1 MTVKFWLIVAACV
14 IGMLALAASVR
25 AEGNSWDLVRMGQ
38 QIDQTNVVVGVGG
51 DGFCSGTIISKKHR
65 LVLTASHCVQD
76 RITREQQEFV
86 DPVTGE
92 VTKKTIEKRLNLE
105 VWQNVTRDYEVISSR
120 HYVARIKG
128 NDSQNDVAILQ
139 IVDADFAPPMEA
151 PLAPDSHQ
159 LMRGQTIY
167 VVGNPG
173 VVLDNS
179 ITKGIVSSTDRTLDI
194 GGKRLKVFQIDAA
207 SIGGNS
213 GGSVLNEQG
222 ELVGTLDAG
231 MRGAGINFAVPI
243 SATKALLRRSGFTD
257 MVSEPV
263 KKQDRI
269 APQKAEAAYG
279 FTPRSSATDLDIVTR
294 RLESTWLVVLRRA
307 LNQMVR

>member
-1 MTVKFWLIVAACV
+1 MKAYHWLVAGACAL
-14 IGMLALAASVR
+14 GLLLLATCVR
-25 AEGNSWDLVRMGQ
+25 ASHAQEWDLTKMSQ

-51 DGFCSGTIISKKHR
+51 DGFCSGTIISKQYR
-65 LVLTASHCVQD
+65 LVLTASHCVTD

-92 VTKKTIEKRLNLE
+92 VTKKTIEKRLDLE
-105 VWQNVTRDYEVISSR
+105 VWQNVTRDYQVVSSR
-120 HYVARIKG
+120 HYVAKIAG
-128 NDSQNDVAILQ
+128 NDAQNDVAVLQ
-139 IVDADFAPPMEA
+139 ILDSEFRPPMEA
-151 PLAPDSHQ
+151 PLAPDSHA

-179 ITKGIVSSTDRTLDI
+179 VTKGIVSSTERTLNI
-194 GGKRLKVFQIDAA
+194 SGKLLKVFQIDAA

-213 GGSVLNEQG
+213 GGSVLNERG

-243 SATKALLRRSGFTD
+243 SATKALLRKSGFADTAGGD
-257 MVSEPV
+257 G

-269 APQKAEAAYG
+269 PPEGK
-279 FTPRSSATDLDIVTR
+279 
-294 RLESTWLVVLRRA
+294 
-307 LNQMVR
+307 

>member
-1 MTVKFWLIVAACV
+1 MKYWLIAGACALGV
-14 IGMLALAASVR
+14 LLLATCVR
-25 AEGNSWDLVRMGQ
+25 TSEAQEVWDLTKMAQ

-51 DGFCSGTIISKKHR
+51 DGFCSGTIISKQHR
-65 LVLTASHCVQD
+65 LVLTASHCVSD
-76 RITREQQEFV
+76 RITREEQEFV

-92 VTKKTIEKRLNLE
+92 VTKKMIEKKLELE
-105 VWQNVTRDYEVISSR
+105 VWQNVTRDYQVISSR
-120 HYVARIKG
+120 HYVAKIAG
-128 NDSQNDVAILQ
+128 NDAANDVALLQ
-139 IVDADFAPPMEA
+139 ILDVEFRPAMEV

-179 ITKGIVSSTDRTLDI
+179 ITKGIVSSIERTLNI
-194 GGKRLKVFQIDAA
+194 GGKLLKVFQIDAA
-207 SIGGNS
+207 AIGGNS
-213 GGSVLNEQG
+213 GGSILNERG

-243 SATKALLRRSGFTD
+243 SATKALLRKSGFVDLAGGTT
-257 MVSEPV
+257 

-269 APQKAEAAYG
+269 APER
-279 FTPRSSATDLDIVTR
+279 P
-294 RLESTWLVVLRRA
+294 
-307 LNQMVR
+307 

>member
-1 MTVKFWLIVAACV
+1 MKYWLMAGAC
-14 IGMLALAASVR
+14 ALGLLLLVTFAR
-25 AEGNSWDLVRMGQ
+25 AQESWDLTKMAQ

-51 DGFCSGTIISKKHR
+51 DGFCSGTIISKQHR
-65 LVLTASHCVQD
+65 LVLTASHCVTD

-92 VTKKTIEKRLNLE
+92 VTKKTIEKKLDLE
-105 VWQNVTRDYEVISSR
+105 VWQNVTRDYQVIASR
-120 HYVARIKG
+120 HYVAKIVG
-128 NDSQNDVAILQ
+128 NDASNDVALLQ
-139 IVDADFAPPMEA
+139 ILDVDFKAPMEA
-151 PLAPDSHQ
+151 PLAPESHV

-179 ITKGIVSSTDRTLDI
+179 ITKGIVSSVERTLNI
-194 GGKRLKVFQIDAA
+194 SGKLLKLFQIDAA

-213 GGSVLNEQG
+213 GGSVLNERG

-243 SATKALLRRSGFTD
+243 SATKALLRRSGFADLAGGET
-257 MVSEPV
+257 

-269 APQKAEAAYG
+269 PPEK
-279 FTPRSSATDLDIVTR
+279 R
-294 RLESTWLVVLRRA
+294 
-307 LNQMVR
+307 

>member
-1 MTVKFWLIVAACV
+1 MKYW
-14 IGMLALAASVR
+14 LAAGACALGLLLLVTFAR
-25 AEGNSWDLVRMGQ
+25 AQETWDLTKMAQ

-51 DGFCSGTIISKKHR
+51 DGFCSGTIISKQHR
-65 LVLTASHCVQD
+65 LVLTASHCVAD

-92 VTKKTIEKRLNLE
+92 VTKKTIEKKLDLE
-105 VWQNVTRDYEVISSR
+105 IWQNVTRDYQVISSR
-120 HYVARIKG
+120 RYVAKIVG
-128 NDSQNDVAILQ
+128 NDASNDVALLQ
-139 IVDADFAPPMEA
+139 ILDVEFRPPMEA

-179 ITKGIVSSTDRTLDI
+179 ITKGIVSSTERTLNI
-194 GGKRLKVFQIDAA
+194 GGTLLKVFQIDAA
-207 SIGGNS
+207 AVGGNS
-213 GGSVLNEQG
+213 GGSILNERG

-243 SATKALLRRSGFTD
+243 SATKALLRKAGFTD
-257 MVSEPV
+257 TAGGDG

-269 APQKAEAAYG
+269 PSERAP
-279 FTPRSSATDLDIVTR
+279 
-294 RLESTWLVVLRRA
+294 
-307 LNQMVR
+307 